1 MKKVKTFF
9 LLLGSTATILMFCSC
24 TKEQHAGPE
33 DSGQQN
39 NNGGGS
45 LSVNVTTIAGKRGEQ
60 GNAADG
66 NGASAR
72 FWNPGKMIFDS
83 RNNILYIA
91 DGSVIR
97 SMDMQYNVSTYV
109 PLRMLGSSFNDILDI
124 ALAPGVGGS
133 LYITSKEYDLWKVEP
148 AGNQAKVTN
157 LVNRMYSGNDVG
169 ALNSGDHFDMAR
181 GLATG
186 ANGEIYFFNQ
196 SWATL
201 HRIRL
206 STMTDGVV
214 ETFAGKAE
222 DKSGGDGK
230 PYPFQDGK
238 GEQATFGARVS
249 DIASDANGNI
259 YVADFDDNLVRKVTP
274 DAMVTS
280 LFPFKTHVGI
290 DIDGPIANA
299 ESNNVLQ
306 VAATDDGNF
315 IFFTTYGYAG
325 NNLDALRMIRPGKD
339 VITLVGYSAGSSYG
353 DGPGKTRGL
362 GGTGGIAATPD
373 GKTVFVSEPGQKVIR
388 KVTIE

>member
-24 TKEQHAGPE
+24 TKEQRPGPAGNG
-33 DSGQQN
+33 DQN
-39 NNGGGS
+39 NPGS
-45 LSVNVTTIAGKRGEQ
+45 TSLNVNVTTVAGKRGER
-60 GNAADG
+60 GNAEDG
-66 NGASAR
+66 NGVSAR
-72 FWNPGKMIFDS
+72 FWNPGKMVFDS
-83 RNNILYIA
+83 RNNMLYIA

-124 ALAPGVGGS
+124 ALAPGNGGS
-133 LYITSKEYDLWKVEP
+133 LYVTTKENDLWKIEP
-148 AGNQAKVTN
+148 DGDQASAIN
-157 LVNRMYSGNDVG
+157 IINRVYSGNAIG
-169 ALNSGDHFDMAR
+169 SMNSGDHFDLAR

-206 STMTDGVV
+206 SSLTEGVV
-214 ETFAGKAE
+214 EIFAGKAE
-222 DKSGGDGK
+222 NKSGGDGN
-230 PYPFQDGK
+230 PYPFLDGK
-238 GEQATFGARVS
+238 GELATFGARVS

-259 YVADFDDNLVRKVTP
+259 YVADFDNNLVRKITP
-274 DAMVTS
+274 DATVTS
-280 LFPFKTHVGI
+280 LFPFKTHVGV
-290 DIDGPIANA
+290 DVDGPIAKA

-306 VAATDDGNF
+306 VATTDDGNF

-325 NNLDALRMIRPGKD
+325 NNLNALRMVRPGKD
-339 VITLVGYSAGSSYG
+339 VITLAGYSGHASYG
-353 DGPGKTRGL
+353 DGPGTTAGL
-362 GGTGGIAATPD
+362 GETGGIAATPD
-373 GKTVFVSEPGQKVIR
+373 GKTIFVSEPGQKVIR